1 VDPIDRLLDEHRG
14 IRLEIE
20 SLKRTV
26 RDLAAHGEG
35 ALASA
40 REPLAA
46 VARMMGTTLLEHA
59 RKEDDALFPAM
70 ERVFGLDGSPTGVMR
85 EEHREIRG
93 RADLFRNTLR
103 QLNEVEHPAIVAGGA
118 RLAALTARTATAG
131 ELIELGESLIDLLE
145 SHFAK
150 EEDILF
156 PMARGAL
163 DGSALAEVSR
173 RMDEIEGAAAQ
184 N

>member
-1 VDPIDRLLDEHRG
+1 MDAIDRLLDEHRG

-20 SLKRTV
+20 SLKRSV
-26 RDLAAHGEG
+26 QDLAAHGEA
-35 ALASA
+35 ALVSA

-46 VARMMGTTLLEHA
+46 VARMMGTTLLDHA

-85 EEHREIRG
+85 EEHREIRD
-93 RADLFRNTLR
+93 RADLFRKTLH
-103 QLNEVEHPAIVAGGA
+103 QLNQVEHPAIVAGGA
-118 RLAALTARTATAG
+118 RLAALTTGTGSAG
-131 ELIELGESLIDLLE
+131 ELIQLGERLIELLE

-156 PMARGAL
+156 PMARAAL
-163 DGSALAEVSR
+163 EPSALVEVGR
-173 RMDEIEGAAAQ
+173 RMDEIEGATTRS
-184 N
+184 